1 VKILENCRRA
11 MAPNGRILVVDTVI
25 PPGNDPH
32 WGKLLD
38 INMLVGLG
46 GRQRTRSEFV
56 KSVAA
61 ARAP

>member
-25 PPGNDPH
+25 PAGNDPH
-32 WGKLLD
+32 GGKLLD